1 MLQVWLGFSGFYGFG
16 VVGLR
21 ASGCGGLAWGLF
33 SFLKFRYLEAE

>member
-1 MLQVWLGFSGFYGFG
+1 MLRAWLGFYGFG

-21 ASGCGGLAWGLF
+21 ASGCGVGLGF